1 MKTIEEY
8 QKDIKREIKS
18 LLPIIDLAFSS
29 IDSIKNIAKKEKRE
43 LTEDESKDIEDL
55 ERLICITD
63 NEIKDY
69 ESKISFYAFF
79 GIDSE
84 ENTTHRAFYDLEE
97 AKQEAKFW
105 LEDNEGKGHYAI
117 FLSVTTEEEVRELL
131 KGFSKQFLESH
142 EEFQNPRNEYTLSH
156 VSNADMVVEEL
167 VSTF

>member
-8 QKDIKREIKS
+8 QKYIKREIKS
-18 LLPIIDLAFSS
+18 LLPIMDLAFSS

-55 ERLICITD
+55 ERLICTTD

-79 GIDSE
+79 GIDNVG
-84 ENTTHRAFYDLEE
+84 NTTNRAFYDLEE
-97 AKQEAKFW
+97 AKQEAEFW
-105 LEDNEGKGHYAI
+105 VEDNEGKGHYAI

-131 KGFSKQFLESH
+131 KGFSKQFYEAH
-142 EEFQNPRNEYTLSH
+142 KEFQDPRDEYTLSH
-156 VSNADMVVEEL
+156 VSNTEMVVEEL